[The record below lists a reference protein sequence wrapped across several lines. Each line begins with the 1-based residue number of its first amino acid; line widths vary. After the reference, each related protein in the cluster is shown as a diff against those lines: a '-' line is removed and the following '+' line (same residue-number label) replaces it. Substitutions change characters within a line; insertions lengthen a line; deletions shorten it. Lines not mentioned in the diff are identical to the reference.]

1 MRDKEKGL
9 KRELLIKRAAGAGRS
24 IGRQALM
31 TAIAIL
37 IVMVFLAVSGYR
49 PSAVLE
55 GLFRAFTQDLA
66 GTVRWATPLILAGIA
81 VCIPFKAQVFNLG
94 VDGQIYLGAI
104 AATWVALMLP
114 ESVSSLGLIPV
125 FAAGAAA
132 GALFALIPALM
143 KVYCN
148 TDMVVTTLLLNFVGK
163 LFTEFMTAE
172 VMRDPGKITQMN
184 ASRTLPESLWL
195 PKIAAFGASSASV
208 GFYIAILVA
217 LVAAFLFYKTTLGY
231 EIKLV
236 GTNPDFARYGGMK
249 PNGVVLKVMALSGAV
264 AGIIGTIEVTA
275 VQHKLI
281 AAFNPD
287 IGFDGIVVSLLAG
300 NNPLGILLSGFFFG
314 GLKNGGNVMQRV
326 TEVPQ
331 IVTQIIRAIIIL
343 TISAN
348 ITLKWVRSRKERK
361 PHGDSI

>member
-1 MRDKEKGL
+1 M
-9 KRELLIKRAAGAGRS
+9 KRELLRKRIAGAGQA
-24 IGRQALM
+24 IGRQAVM
-31 TAIAIL
+31 TLIAIL
-37 IVMVFLAVSGYR
+37 IVMVFLAVSGYH
-49 PSAVLE
+49 PSAVMT
-55 GLFRAFTQDLA
+55 GLGRAFTRDLA

-104 AATWVALMLP
+104 AATWVALIFP
-114 ESVSSLGLIPV
+114 QNVSAWGLIPV
-125 FAAGAAA
+125 FAASAVA
-132 GALFALIPALM
+132 GALFAMIPALM

-148 TDMVVTTLLLNFVGK
+148 TDMVVTTLLLNFVGE
-163 LFTEFMTAE
+163 LFTEFMTSE
-172 VMRDPGKITQMN
+172 VMRDPEKITQMN
-184 ASRTLPESLWL
+184 ASRTLPENLWL
-195 PKIAAFGASSASV
+195 PKAVFGSSAVSM
-208 GFYIAILVA
+208 GIFIAVTVA
-217 LVAAFLFYKTTLGY
+217 LIAAFLFYKTTLGY

-249 PNGVVLKVMALSGAV
+249 PNRVVLKVMALSGAV
-264 AGIIGTIEVTA
+264 AGMIGAIEVTA

-287 IGFDGIVVSLLAG
+287 IGFDGIVVSLLAN
-300 NNPLGILLSGFFFG
+300 NNPLGVLLSGFFFG

-348 ITLKWVRSRKERK
+348 VTMKWVRSRKEQRVNGN
-361 PHGDSI
+361 HV